1 MELEEMSYSAR
12 KASPPWLI
20 TTGLALPQFLEE
32 HYNKVLQ
39 ELIFHPDMAELP
51 VSERNARISSMG
63 RALFEFLWIQYE
75 LGDSYN
81 LGVDLLH
88 GIQDR
93 SVVSHGRN
101 SDEVAEEMFSA
112 SPSTHVKALKS
123 SHILRDRPTIYRR
136 RTGSQVVKQAD
147 SIPVTIDPE
156 AQSNIFRFTRAN
168 GRRAAAEALGDANGD
183 GSMKKQHKSAAA
195 LRLSAAALRL
205 SAAASVVHLPI

>member
-32 HYNKVLQ
+32 HYDEVLQ

-156 AQSNIFRFTRAN
+156 ARSNIFRFTRAN